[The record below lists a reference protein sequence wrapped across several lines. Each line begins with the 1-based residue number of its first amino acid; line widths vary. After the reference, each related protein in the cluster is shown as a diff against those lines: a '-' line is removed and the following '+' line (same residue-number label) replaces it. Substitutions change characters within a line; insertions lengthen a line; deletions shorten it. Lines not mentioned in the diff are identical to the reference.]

1 MRRPSLA
8 CFLAIGSFS
17 AISSAFAADIEYGL
31 DFSAERAHQVFK
43 DSSADLDTVAL
54 QPYLQVDNWS
64 FTLDVPWQ
72 RAKGE
77 VFIND
82 NFQPSPKYLTKILSK
97 CDTYAAATPA
107 QRQWLAKRFPNITNV
122 LNTQC
127 QNTAQT
133 DNEVSGLSDVTGF
146 VHYSMPLDEQ
156 GIWLGSIGLGYKADN
171 GDADNGLGS
180 GTSDAKLEGS
190 LSAMF
195 GMFTGTVTLGYDW
208 VVGGSE
214 ADYVDNSTYASL
226 DLSVKPKS
234 WLILG
239 ANWNYQQAYVSGF
252 DDVQSVSGY
261 VTVKPLDKLKLRVY
275 YKNYLSVENYPDHEV
290 GGGVSYS
297 F

>member
-1 MRRPSLA
+1 MRRTSLA
-8 CFLAIGSFS
+8 CFFAIGSLS
-17 AISSAFAADIEYGL
+17 VIGSAFATDIDYGL
-31 DFSAERAHQVFK
+31 DVSAERAHQVFS
-43 DSSADLDTVAL
+43 DSSANLDTVSL
-54 QPYLQVDNWS
+54 LPYLQVDNWS
-64 FTLDVPWQ
+64 FSLDVPWQ
-72 RAKGE
+72 RAKGK

-82 NFQPSPKYLTKILSK
+82 NFQPSPQYLTKILSK
-97 CDTYAAATPA
+97 CDNYAAATPA
-107 QRQWLAKRFPNITNV
+107 QRQWLAKRLPNITNV

-127 QNTAQT
+127 QNTTQS

-146 VHYSMPLDEQ
+146 VHYSAPLDDQ
-156 GIWLGSIGLGYKADN
+156 GIWLGSVGLGYKADN
-171 GDADNGLGS
+171 GDVDNGLGS

-208 VVGGSE
+208 VVGGSQ

-226 DLSVKPKS
+226 DLSVKPKQ

-261 VTVKPLDKLKLRVY
+261 VTLKPLDKLKLRVY
-275 YKNYLSVENYPDHEV
+275 YKSYLDNDYYPDHEV